1 MSSALAA
8 SRGTEGQVCSG
19 LLQRQAL
26 ATRSLAWFFGGAYAP
41 AYLLWGLVALD
52 AAGLVR
58 LPVSGTLL
66 LFIGG
71 LGPAL
76 AAVGL
81 TAAESGGPGVGAL
94 LKQAVRWRVR
104 PGWYAAALGLPA
116 LVVLGGLGFGLALG
130 ESLPPPPPVFT
141 WLTLPGMFV
150 LLLLLGAIE
159 ELGWRGYAL
168 PRLQAR
174 FTPVRASLVLA
185 LLWGFWHAPQ
195 WFIPSTGQAS
205 FPFPAF
211 LLWVAALS
219 VLYTWMYSGTGGSVL
234 LVLFTHAA
242 TNAYPL
248 PWMAA
253 LQALPAQGRGVDP
266 HLLVMVAQVGLAVA
280 VLACTRGRLS
290 LAEAR

>member
-1 MSSALAA
+1 
-8 SRGTEGQVCSG
+8 
-19 LLQRQAL
+19 LLQGQTL
-26 ATRSLAWFFGGAYAP
+26 TTGSLVWFFGGAYAL

-52 AAGLVR
+52 SAGLVR

-76 AAVGL
+76 AAVGV

-104 PGWYAAALGLPA
+104 PVWYAAAFGLPA
-116 LVVLGGLGFGLALG
+116 LVVLGGLGLGLALG
-130 ESLPPPPPVFT
+130 EPLPPPPPGSA

-185 LLWGFWHAPQ
+185 LLWGCWHAPQ

-211 LLWVAALS
+211 LLWVVALS
-219 VLYTWMYSGTGGSVL
+219 VLYTWIYNVTGGSVL

-242 TNAYPL
+242 ANAYPL
-248 PWMAA
+248 PWLAA
-253 LQALPAQGRGVDP
+253 LQALPAQERGVDP